1 MKKYYPELYKNYPNS
16 VYRGSTY
23 NSSYG
28 RMRWNKKTL
37 ADPEGY
43 KNMTAKKVLKDL
55 FSEREVPEK

>member
-1 MKKYYPELYKNYPNS
+1 
-16 VYRGSTY
+16 
-23 NSSYG
+23 
-28 RMRWNKKTL
+28 MRWNKKTL